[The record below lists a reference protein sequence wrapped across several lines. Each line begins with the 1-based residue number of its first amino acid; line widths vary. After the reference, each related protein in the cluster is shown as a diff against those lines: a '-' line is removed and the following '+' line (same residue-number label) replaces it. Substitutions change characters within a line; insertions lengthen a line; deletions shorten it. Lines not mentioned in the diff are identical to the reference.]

1 MEVLR
6 MKTSGNIAD
15 LKDSL
20 ETIRKEK
27 FPSIPIELL
36 DTILTIEYENQDNRS
51 VAQSKTFKA
60 IDDYM
65 NTISIE
71 KAGRNKR

>member
-1 MEVLR
+1 

-27 FPSIPIELL
+27 FPNIPIDLL
-36 DTILTIEYENQDNRS
+36 DKILTIEYENQDNRS

>member
-1 MEVLR
+1 